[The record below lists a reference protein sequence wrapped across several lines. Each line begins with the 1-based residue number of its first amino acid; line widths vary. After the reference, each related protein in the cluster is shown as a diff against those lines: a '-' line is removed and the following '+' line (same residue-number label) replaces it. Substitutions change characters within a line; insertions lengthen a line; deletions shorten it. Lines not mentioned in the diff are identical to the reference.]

1 MELTTDGI
9 SVVSGVV
16 SVVSLNE
23 KEGQSSEVPFEYKR
37 KAPSESNDD
46 DRHVSVIGDVSGFAV
61 SAVSAVILPD
71 INEMELTASDISPVS
86 VAVSAVNRH
95 QIFLNRRSK

>member
-1 MELTTDGI
+1 MI
-9 SVVSGVV
+9 F
-16 SVVSLNE
+16 N
-23 KEGQSSEVPFEYKR
+23 KRR
-37 KAPSESNDD
+37 KAKSESND

-86 VAVSAVNRH
+86 VAVSAVSRH

>member
-1 MELTTDGI
+1 MTF
-9 SVVSGVV
+9 
-16 SVVSLNE
+16 N
-23 KEGQSSEVPFEYKR
+23 KRR
-37 KAPSESNDD
+37 KAKSESEGGD

-86 VAVSAVNRH
+86 VAVSAVS
-95 QIFLNRRSK
+95 LNEKEGQSSEVPVEYIRSMSDQVQAEKQSTI

>member
-1 MELTTDGI
+1 MFR
-9 SVVSGVV
+9 
-16 SVVSLNE
+16 
-23 KEGQSSEVPFEYKR
+23 SSCRAHSPHVMIRFNKRR
-37 KAPSESNDD
+37 KANSESND

-86 VAVSAVNRH
+86 VAVSAVSRH

>member
-1 MELTTDGI
+1 MC
-9 SVVSGVV
+9 
-16 SVVSLNE
+16 
-23 KEGQSSEVPFEYKR
+23 SEVPVEYKR
-37 KAPSESNDD
+37 KAKSESEGGD

-61 SAVSAVILPD
+61 SAVSAVILLD

-86 VAVSAVNRH
+86 VAVSAVSRH

>member
-1 MELTTDGI
+1 MF
-9 SVVSGVV
+9 
-16 SVVSLNE
+16 N
-23 KEGQSSEVPFEYKR
+23 KRR
-37 KAPSESNDD
+37 KAKSESEGGD

-86 VAVSAVNRH
+86 VAVSVVS
-95 QIFLNRRSK
+95 LNEKEGQSSEVPFEPIPPMPDDVQ

>member
-1 MELTTDGI
+1 MAFHCEDETDGFKRKFSI
-9 SVVSGVV
+9 S
-16 SVVSLNE
+16 
-23 KEGQSSEVPFEYKR
+23 R

-46 DRHVSVIGDVSGFAV
+46 DRHVSVIGDGSGSAV

-71 INEMELTASDISPVS
+71 INDMELTASDISPVS
-86 VAVSAVNRH
+86 VAVSAVSRH